1 MLHSTHFR
9 AYTGNDV
16 IGAELGG
23 AMKNVLAVATGV
35 ADGMQLGL
43 NARAGLI
50 TRGLNEMLR
59 LGAAIGARSET
70 LMGLAGL
77 GDLVLTCTGDL
88 SRNRRLGLALGRGV
102 PLKQAVAE
110 IGQVVESV
118 ETCDTV
124 MRHARLHGLDLPIAH
139 GVQRVL
145 REEITPAEGLR
156 HLLAREQKPEYPPL
170 KLPALEAV
178 RRSPR
183 NFFVVVGAR
192 LAENALGYLYPV
204 FGVSYLINNLHV
216 PRNVAIMGT
225 IMGSVALIIGALG
238 FATLSDRIGRRP
250 VYIFG
255 ALFSA
260 ACAFPFFLLAKTGNP
275 VLIVLAFVIEM
286 GIGSAAM
293 FGPQAVYFAELF
305 GPRLRYSGF
314 AFARELGSIIAG
326 GPAPLI
332 AGLLVVQASGAPWGV
347 CLYVIVLSLITA
359 FAVWCGPET
368 YRSDIRQDDV
378 QDR

>member
-1 MLHSTHFR
+1 MSDTPAVAVLGAGSWGTALAAVLARNGAPTTLWGRDADAVALMAATRRNARYLPDLELPAALTLTADLGAALRGASVVLIVTPSHAFAELLDRIVPHFQPGAGLAWATKGFDPGSGRFLHELVAERLRGTPAAIVTGPSFAREVAQGLPTAVTVHSATPAFAQQVAEMLHSTHFR
-9 AYTGNDV
+9 AYTGNDM

-35 ADGMQLGL
+35 ADGMKLGL

-118 ETCDTV
+118 QTADTI
-124 MRHARLHGLDLPIAH
+124 MRHAQLHGLDLPIAH

-156 HLLAREQKPEYPPL
+156 QLLAREQKAEYPH
-170 KLPALEAV
+170 
-178 RRSPR
+178 
-183 NFFVVVGAR
+183 
-192 LAENALGYLYPV
+192 
-204 FGVSYLINNLHV
+204 LHV
-216 PRNVAIMGT
+216 PA
-225 IMGSVALIIGALG
+225 
-238 FATLSDRIGRRP
+238 
-250 VYIFG
+250 
-255 ALFSA
+255 
-260 ACAFPFFLLAKTGNP
+260 
-275 VLIVLAFVIEM
+275 
-286 GIGSAAM
+286 
-293 FGPQAVYFAELF
+293 
-305 GPRLRYSGF
+305 
-314 AFARELGSIIAG
+314 
-326 GPAPLI
+326 
-332 AGLLVVQASGAPWGV
+332 
-347 CLYVIVLSLITA
+347 
-359 FAVWCGPET
+359 
-368 YRSDIRQDDV
+368 
-378 QDR
+378 